1 MKNIIIASCATIIIL
16 IGFISLAIKSYN
28 DTEKYKEQTIKN
40 AERNYEIATKARQE
54 DLKYG
59 DDMYDKYTKDIW
71 NGKRPVVEVP
81 SSTPEIEK

>member
-1 MKNIIIASCATIIIL
+1 MKNIIIASCATLIIL

-59 DDMYDKYTKDIW
+59 DDMYDKYTKEVWD
-71 NGKRPVVEVP
+71 GERPVIEVP

>member
-16 IGFISLAIKSYN
+16 IGFIGLAIKSYN
-28 DTEKYKEQTIKN
+28 DTQKYNERMAKE
-40 AERNYEIATKARQE
+40 AERVSEMAEEARQE

-71 NGKRPVVEVP
+71 NGERPVVEVP
-81 SSTPEIEK
+81 SSTPEIE

>member
-1 MKNIIIASCATIIIL
+1 MKNIIIASCATLIII
-16 IGFISLAIKSYN
+16 IMIICFAIKSYN
-28 DTEKYKEQTIKN
+28 DTQKYNERMAKE
-40 AERNYEIATKARQE
+40 AERVSDMAEEARQE